1 MVVELNSVEFIVEIN
16 KNSRTKKL
24 RYVNWKQRGF
34 ACSIHLSMLNAF
46 AKLMPFFAPL
56 IY

>member
-16 KNSRTKKL
+16 KNARTKKL
-24 RYVNWKQRGF
+24 RYVNWKQRDF

-56 IY
+56 I

>member
-1 MVVELNSVEFIVEIN
+1 MIVELNSVGFIFEIN

-24 RYVNWKQRGF
+24 RYINWKHRGF

-56 IY
+56 I